1 MKNKFLYVFILFL
14 MFDLPAL
21 ELKTEMIKSGYNRI
35 DYSTLEVK
43 NLFFTKDDE
52 LILENVS
59 GNIHRYTLIIGNY
72 ISEIDATIYNTKKKN
87 SIAYDTNLKYG
98 YYLDI
103 TKQLIAFENSSVTK
117 KFRNYNPEPL
127 FLYIRNSKDE
137 IIFNFNKWKLDYK
150 EYYPKSYYNS
160 LSEEIF
166 YTDEERERQ
175 MKLNAV
181 YTEENLYCINQKKNK
196 IAIILNNYNSEGIN
210 ALIIFDIL
218 YNATVNDFKV
228 RLRSEPNL
236 NCETL
241 SYFYEGNKVKIL
253 DQTEEPYEID
263 GESWYW
269 YKVESGTY
277 PVGWVYGKYLNIEQ

>member
-1 MKNKFLYVFILFL
+1 
-14 MFDLPAL
+14 
-21 ELKTEMIKSGYNRI
+21 
-35 DYSTLEVK
+35 
-43 NLFFTKDDE
+43 
-52 LILENVS
+52 
-59 GNIHRYTLIIGNY
+59 
-72 ISEIDATIYNTKKKN
+72 
-87 SIAYDTNLKYG
+87 
-98 YYLDI
+98 
-103 TKQLIAFENSSVTK
+103 
-117 KFRNYNPEPL
+117 
-127 FLYIRNSKDE
+127 
-137 IIFNFNKWKLDYK
+137 LDYK

-196 IAIILNNYNSEGIN
+196 IAIILNNYNSEGSN

-218 YNATVNDFKV
+218 YNVTVNDFKV

-263 GESWYW
+263 GERWYW

-277 PVGWVYGKYLNIEQ
+277 PVGWVYGKYLDIEK

>member
-1 MKNKFLYVFILFL
+1 

-21 ELKTEMIKSGYNRI
+21 EIKTEMIKSGFNQI

-43 NLFFTKDDE
+43 NLFYTKDDE

-59 GNIHRYTLIIGNY
+59 ENIYTYTLIMGNY
-72 ISEIDATIYNTKKKN
+72 ISEIDATIYNTKKRN
-87 SIAYDTNLKYG
+87 SIVYDKNLKYG

-117 KFRNYNPEPL
+117 KFRIYKPEPL

-137 IIFNFNKWKLDYK
+137 IIFNFNQWKLNYK

-196 IAIILNNYNSEGIN
+196 IAIILNNYNSEGSN

-263 GESWYW
+263 GERWYW

-277 PVGWVYGKYLNIEQ
+277 PVGWVYGKYLDIEK